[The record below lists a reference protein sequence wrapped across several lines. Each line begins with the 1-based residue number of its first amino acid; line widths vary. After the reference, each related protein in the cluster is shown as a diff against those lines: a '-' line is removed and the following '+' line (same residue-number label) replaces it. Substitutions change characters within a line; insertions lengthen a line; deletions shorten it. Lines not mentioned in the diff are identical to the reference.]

1 MNPNRVK
8 EEDADE
14 TNPFSFKEFV
24 KIKSQSTV
32 KEKMVKN
39 QTHQQLKNPAG
50 ISFECGATAPKGLS
64 LSLHFPERHFPD
76 LKAHSPSLEDED
88 DDWSETYQ
96 PAVIEAAHEFSFSDT
111 LRGVS
116 YLPLTLNPAELPQQ
130 DNVQFTPSEWLVD
143 EEEEEGGPE
152 EGEEKDYIF
161 GEKTSQPG
169 APCDEPDPPKDHF
182 DLVGEV
188 LYQSQLLTNEK
199 LQEENAKLR
208 KQNKEAM
215 QLVKVHIQRT
225 KRLEEA
231 LVKRKLKEEKETR
244 ALESMV
250 QQVEENLQLM
260 TVRGVPVGVCVCV
273 CGGGLTNPFRKTMFG
288 TTNN

>member
-1 MNPNRVK
+1 MYNVFIP
-8 EEDADE
+8 
-14 TNPFSFKEFV
+14 PSL
-24 KIKSQSTV
+24 IPQ
-32 KEKMVKN
+32 
-39 QTHQQLKNPAG
+39 NPAG
-50 ISFECGATAPKGLS
+50 ISFEGGTTAPKGLS

-130 DNVQFTPSEWLVD
+130 DTVQFTPSEWLVD
-143 EEEEEGGPE
+143 EEEEEEGSPE

-169 APCDEPDPPKDHF
+169 APCDEPDPPRDHF

-199 LQEENAKLR
+199 ASSIQTKILQLQEENAKLR
-208 KQNKEAM
+208 KQNKEAK
-215 QLVKVHIQRT
+215 QVVKVHVQRT

-231 LVKRKLKEEKETR
+231 LEKRKIKEEKETR

-250 QQVEENLQLM
+250 QHVEENLQLM
-260 TVRGVPVGVCVCV
+260 T
-273 CGGGLTNPFRKTMFG
+273 
-288 TTNN
+288 